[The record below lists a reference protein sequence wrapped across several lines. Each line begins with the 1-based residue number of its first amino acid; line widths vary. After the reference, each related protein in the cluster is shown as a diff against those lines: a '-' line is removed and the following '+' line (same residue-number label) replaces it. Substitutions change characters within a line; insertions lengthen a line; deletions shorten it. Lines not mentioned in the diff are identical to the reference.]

1 MITPVQ
7 CKMARAA
14 VGWSTRDLA
23 DRANVGATTVN
34 RFEVEARTPIK
45 ATLMA
50 IQRALE
56 SGGVEFLDGDGV
68 RMRQDRGA
76 AA

>member
-14 VGWSTRDLA
+14 VGWSTRELA
-23 DRANVGATTVN
+23 ERANVGATTVN
-34 RFEVEARTPIK
+34 RFEVEARAPIR

-56 SGGVEFLDGDGV
+56 AAGVEFLEGGGV
-68 RMRQDRGA
+68 RVRGHA
-76 AA
+76 TPE